1 LLSLQRPW
9 SPCSCLSLAFFAATR
24 KEKFQEASQRR
35 LVREERFLLYAQD
48 MHLTQDACSE
58 ASTKGTTVSAVPALT
73 LDEEREAR
81 KIEKKLREIA
91 ALEVKEAEGHI
102 LDKLQLE
109 KISKKDDLLDSL
121 VMKKLHAGYGRHARK
136 SEDV

>member
-1 LLSLQRPW
+1 MGHTADRCQLLRQKE
-9 SPCSCLSLAFFAATR
+9 AAAR
-24 KEKFQEASQRR
+24 KAKFQEASQRR
-35 LVREERFLLYAQD
+35 LVRKERSFHHA
-48 MHLTQDACSE
+48 QDACSE
-58 ASTKGTTVSAVPALT
+58 ASTKGTTVSVVPALT
-73 LDEEREAR
+73 LDEERVAR

-121 VMKKLHAGYGRHARK
+121 VMKKLHAGYGRHACK